1 MRKISDLMH
10 VILIDDSEIDNAV
23 NKKLLKLVRIS
34 DDIEVFTSPRAS
46 LQNIKEFGATWTS
59 PRLILLDLSM
69 PDIDGME
76 WLKIF
81 RELPNHVQNKC
92 LIYVLSVSIDCNQLA
107 LVDADPSVISFLEK
121 PLDVY
126 LLQQLIKQEA

>member
-1 MRKISDLMH
+1 MRKISDPMH

-23 NKKLLKLVRIS
+23 NKKLLKLARIS

-46 LQNIKEFGATWTS
+46 LQHIKELGVTWTS

-81 RELPNHVQNKC
+81 RALPDQVQNKC
-92 LIYVLSVSIDCNQLA
+92 LIYVLSASIDRQQLA
-107 LVDADPSVISFLEK
+107 LVDADPSVIALLEK

>member
-1 MRKISDLMH
+1 VRKISDPMH

-23 NKKLLKLVRIS
+23 NKKLLKLARIS
-34 DDIEVFTSPRAS
+34 DDIEVFTSPRVS
-46 LQNIKEFGATWTS
+46 LQNIKEFGVTWTS

-81 RELPNHVQNKC
+81 RALPDQVQNKC
-92 LIYVLSVSIDCNQLA
+92 LIYVLSASIDRQQLA
-107 LVDADPSVISFLEK
+107 LVDADPSVIALLEK

>member
-1 MRKISDLMH
+1 MH

-23 NKKLLKLVRIS
+23 NKKLLKLARIS
-34 DDIEVFTSPRAS
+34 DDIEVYTSPRKS
-46 LQNIKEFGATWTS
+46 LEYVKELGITWTS

-69 PDIDGME
+69 PDIDGMQ
-76 WLKIF
+76 WLNIF
-81 RELPNHVQNKC
+81 RDLPDQVQNKC
-92 LIYVLSVSIDCNQLA
+92 LIYVLSASIDRKQLD
-107 LVDADPSVISFLEK
+107 LVEADPSVIALLEK

>member
-1 MRKISDLMH
+1 MH

-23 NKKLLKLVRIS
+23 NKKLLKLARIS
-34 DDIEVFTSPRAS
+34 DDIEVYTSPRKS
-46 LQNIKEFGATWTS
+46 LEYVKELGVTWTS

-69 PDIDGME
+69 PDIDGMQ

-81 RELPNHVQNKC
+81 RELPDQVQNKC
-92 LIYVLSVSIDCNQLA
+92 LIYVLSASIDRKQLD
-107 LVDADPSVISFLEK
+107 LVEADPSVIALLEK

>member
-1 MRKISDLMH
+1 MH

-23 NKKLLKLVRIS
+23 NKKLLKLARIS
-34 DDIEVFTSPRAS
+34 DDIEVYTSPRKS
-46 LQNIKEFGATWTS
+46 LENVKELGITWTS

-69 PDIDGME
+69 PDIDGMQ
-76 WLKIF
+76 WLEIF
-81 RELPNHVQNKC
+81 RELPDQVQNKC
-92 LIYVLSVSIDCNQLA
+92 LIYVLSASIDRKQLD
-107 LVDADPSVISFLEK
+107 LVDADPSVIALLEK

>member
-1 MRKISDLMH
+1 MH
-10 VILIDDSEIDNAV
+10 VILIDDSVIDNAV
-23 NKKLLKLVRIS
+23 NKKLLKLARIS

-46 LQNIKEFGATWTS
+46 LQNIKEFGVTWTS

-81 RELPNHVQNKC
+81 RELPDHVQNNC
-92 LIYVLSVSIDCNQLA
+92 LIYILSASIDRNQLA
-107 LVDADPSVISFLEK
+107 LVDADPSVIAFLEK

-126 LLQQLIKQEA
+126 LLEQLIKQ

>member
-1 MRKISDLMH
+1 MH

-23 NKKLLKLVRIS
+23 NKKLLKLARIS
-34 DDIEVFTSPRAS
+34 DDIEVYTSPRKS
-46 LQNIKEFGATWTS
+46 LENVKELGITWTS

-69 PDIDGME
+69 PDIDGMQ
-76 WLKIF
+76 WLEIF
-81 RELPNHVQNKC
+81 RELPDQVQNKC
-92 LIYVLSVSIDCNQLA
+92 LIYVLSASIDRKQLY
-107 LVDADPSVISFLEK
+107 LVDADPSVIALLEK

>member
-1 MRKISDLMH
+1 MH

-23 NKKLLKLVRIS
+23 NKKLLKLARIS
-34 DDIEVFTSPRAS
+34 DAIEVYTSPRQS
-46 LQNIKEFGATWTS
+46 LENVKELGITWTS

-69 PDIDGME
+69 PDIDGMQ

-81 RELPNHVQNKC
+81 RELPDQVQNKC
-92 LIYVLSVSIDCNQLA
+92 LIYVLSASIDRKQLD
-107 LVDADPSVISFLEK
+107 LVDADPSVIALLEK

>member
-1 MRKISDLMH
+1 MH

-23 NKKLLKLVRIS
+23 NKKLLKLARIS
-34 DDIEVFTSPRAS
+34 DDIEVYTSPRKS
-46 LQNIKEFGATWTS
+46 LEYVKELGVTWTS

-69 PDIDGME
+69 PDIDGMQ
-76 WLKIF
+76 WLNIF
-81 RELPNHVQNKC
+81 RDLPDQVQNKC
-92 LIYVLSVSIDCNQLA
+92 LIYVLSASIDRKQLD
-107 LVDADPSVISFLEK
+107 LVEADPSVIALLEK

>member
-1 MRKISDLMH
+1 MH

-23 NKKLLKLVRIS
+23 NKKLLKLARIS
-34 DDIEVFTSPRAS
+34 DDIEVYTSPRKS
-46 LQNIKEFGATWTS
+46 LENMKELGITWTS

-69 PDIDGME
+69 PDIDGMQ

-81 RELPNHVQNKC
+81 RELPDQVQNKC
-92 LIYVLSVSIDCNQLA
+92 LIYVLSASIDRKQLD
-107 LVDADPSVISFLEK
+107 LVDADPSVIALLEK

>member
-1 MRKISDLMH
+1 MH

-23 NKKLLKLVRIS
+23 NKKLLKLARIS
-34 DDIEVFTSPRAS
+34 DDIEVYTSPRKS
-46 LQNIKEFGATWTS
+46 LEYVKELGVTWTS

-69 PDIDGME
+69 PDIDGMQ

-81 RELPNHVQNKC
+81 RELPDQVQNKC
-92 LIYVLSVSIDCNQLA
+92 LIYVLSASIDRKQLD
-107 LVDADPSVISFLEK
+107 LVDADPSVIALLEK

>member
-1 MRKISDLMH
+1 M
-10 VILIDDSEIDNAV
+10 DDSEIENAV
-23 NKKLLKLVRIS
+23 NKKLLKLARIS
-34 DDIEVFTSPRAS
+34 DDIEVYTSPRKS
-46 LQNIKEFGATWTS
+46 LEYVKELGVTWTS

-69 PDIDGME
+69 PDIDGMQ

-81 RELPNHVQNKC
+81 RELPDQVQNKC
-92 LIYVLSVSIDCNQLA
+92 LIYVLSASIDRKQLD
-107 LVDADPSVISFLEK
+107 LVDADPSVIALLEK